1 MNEFTDLL
9 DTYLGFRRAHGYGLA
24 RAEKLLQ
31 QFGSWLDDQPSTD
44 GLFTQAQALTWAG
57 LPGGSPTWQ
66 HHRLGVVRGFAL
78 WLDSRGHPV
87 DVPSPKVLPKA
98 GRRAIPYQYTDA
110 DITALMAVCG
120 QVFSPFRAATMRTLT
135 GLLAVTGLRV
145 GEAIGLD
152 TSDLDLTERPGPGS

>member
-1 MNEFTDLL
+1 M
-9 DTYLGFRRAHGYGLA
+9 
-24 RAEKLLQ
+24 
-31 QFGSWLDDQPSTD
+31 
-44 GLFTQAQALTWAG
+44 
-57 LPGGSPTWQ
+57 
-66 HHRLGVVRGFAL
+66 

-135 GLLAVTGLRV
+135 GLLAAFLALLVLLTGVGPLRIV
-145 GEAIGLD
+145 LLLVRTTVLVVVVLHLRSPFD
-152 TSDLDLTERPGPGS
+152 ERPLYGRKGLTNPTPTCS